1 MKSYVITTYTPS
13 LVESAGSFRDVDIH
27 SYQRRVRPP
36 LWCEWDLL
44 PLSLSVAMGS
54 SSKEDTAS
62 DGDTA
67 SGGASP
73 SNDGRLFTEGERVLA
88 YHGPRVY
95 GAKAIQTLSL

>member
-1 MKSYVITTYTPS
+1 M
-13 LVESAGSFRDVDIH
+13 
-27 SYQRRVRPP
+27 
-36 LWCEWDLL
+36 

-95 GAKAIQTLSL
+95 GAKAIQTLSLSNSR